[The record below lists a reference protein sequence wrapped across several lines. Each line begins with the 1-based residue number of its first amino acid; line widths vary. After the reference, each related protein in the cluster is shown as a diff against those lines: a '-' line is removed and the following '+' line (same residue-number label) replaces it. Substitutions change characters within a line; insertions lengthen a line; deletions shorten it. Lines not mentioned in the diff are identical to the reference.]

1 VLRSDGSVR
10 SGAAS
15 QEHSCATNERHAGEL
30 KETGMSGT
38 TRAARAFACSMVSAM
53 ALSIASEA
61 HAQASPGAPEEV
73 IVTGSRIARRDAL
86 SVGPLQTLTQE
97 DIQRTAPAS
106 VGQLLQELPAT
117 GVSLNSN
124 GTQGTAFGISSVNLR
139 YLGSAEGS
147 GNRTLVLVDGHRWVN
162 GTGGRG
168 FRDFVDLN
176 TIPLGLVER
185 VEVLKDGAS
194 SIYGADAIA
203 GVVNIVLKKMV
214 EGVELKGQAGITS
227 EGDGR
232 ELIGDLTVGH
242 RWGRLAAMV
251 SFEAVD
257 MRPIYTK
264 DRDITVR
271 AFAPVTAPPTSP
283 RGLYVLP
290 GVSTTAAPLTRI
302 PGAIGNAAADFR
314 TARLP
319 DDDYNTL
326 AQGQMATGPSKRYTA
341 FGRVT
346 YDVTDAVTAR
356 FDVLYNKRKS
366 DQLYSPFLLDVR
378 GSNGFSIAA
387 DHPFNPFGRTFNGS
401 TFRIQ
406 RVPVEVGARDN
417 VQDIDTVRLSGGL
430 EGSFKALN
438 RTWRWDAHVGYGRA
452 DASFRSMNQIDY
464 DRLALATGPNAR
476 CVANSCVPINLFG
489 PITPQMADYIRYN
502 ARDENGTSTF
512 DAAANLSTSLFEL
525 PAGDLGLAAGVE
537 YRRESAYD
545 HPDVIVN
552 SAPQYVTGLS
562 RTSTA
567 ARDATSGAYS
577 LKEAYVELNA
587 PLLSDLP
594 FAKKLELSGAVRY
607 SDYDTF
613 GSKATTKFGVAYRP
627 VQDVL
632 LRGTYSEGF
641 RAPSILELFQ
651 GRRVTDFQAT
661 DPCNAGGRGLPG
673 CAGVPASYN
682 QNQFGNG
689 LIHGVIGGNSKL
701 KPETARTWS
710 AGAALTPSFLPGL
723 TVTGDWFKIKVF
735 DAIASQTAQ
744 QILTQCA
751 NTGGSSCSFI
761 QRAATGEVQSLLQA
775 VANFSR
781 IEVEGIDLSLR
792 YGFDTEIGRF
802 TTVVDASRLL
812 HYTNYVPQTDGSV
825 LVDERVGKSDQP
837 RSTFPRWKGVGSVRW
852 DRGPWEA
859 GWKAR
864 YIGGSADIPNN
875 AVNGGRVAAIV
886 YQDVQLGYNFEAY
899 NTNVTFG
906 VDNIFNKQPPV
917 SAANNPINFDMYT
930 YDIRGTFLYVRVQSK
945 F

>member
-1 VLRSDGSVR
+1 MARTT
-10 SGAAS
+10 AA
-15 QEHSCATNERHAGEL
+15 Q
-30 KETGMSGT
+30 
-38 TRAARAFACSMVSAM
+38 RAFACSFVSAL
-53 ALSIASEA
+53 ALLGSTEL
-61 HAQASPGAPEEV
+61 AQAQIAAPTVAEEV
-73 IVTGSRIARRDAL
+73 VVTGSRIARRDAL

-97 DIQRTAPAS
+97 DIKNSAPQS

-176 TIPLGLVER
+176 TIPLGLVDR

-203 GVVNIVLKKMV
+203 GVVNIVLKKTV
-214 EGVELKGQAGITS
+214 EGVEAKAQAGITS
-227 EGDGR
+227 ENDGR

-242 RWGRLAAMV
+242 KWGRLGAML

-257 MRPIYTK
+257 MRPILTK

-271 AFAPVTAPPTSP
+271 AYAPVTAAPNSP
-283 RGLYVLP
+283 RGLFLLP
-290 GVSTTAAPLTRI
+290 GVSTSNLTRI
-302 PGAIGNAAADFR
+302 PGAAGTSAADFR
-314 TARLP
+314 VAALP
-319 DDDYNTL
+319 ADDFNTL
-326 AQGQMATGPSKRYTA
+326 AQGQDATGPSKRFTT

-346 YDVTDAVTAR
+346 YDITDSVTAHA
-356 FDVLYNKRKS
+356 DVLYNKRKS
-366 DQLYSPFLLDVR
+366 DQLFSPILLDVR
-378 GSNGFSIAA
+378 GSNNFSIAA
-387 DHPFNPFGRTFNGS
+387 DHPFNPFGRALTG
-401 TFRIQ
+401 TTLRLQ
-406 RVPVEVGARDN
+406 RVMNEVGDRDN
-417 VQDIDTVRLSGGL
+417 VQDIDTVRFAGGL
-430 EGSFKALN
+430 DGSFNALG
-438 RTWRWDAHVGYGRA
+438 RSWKWDAQASYGRA
-452 DASFRSMNQIDY
+452 DASFRSVNQLDY
-464 DRLALATGPNAR
+464 DKLALATGPNAR
-476 CVANSCVPINLFG
+476 CAANSCVPINIFG
-489 PITPQMADYIRYN
+489 TITPAMADYVRYN
-502 ARDENGTSTF
+502 ARDENGTASF
-512 DAAANLSTSLFEL
+512 DVSANLSTSLFEL
-525 PAGDLGLAAGVE
+525 PAGPLGLATGVE
-537 YRRESAYD
+537 YRRETAYD
-545 HPDVIVN
+545 HPDLVVN
-552 SAPQYVTGLS
+552 ATPQFVTGLS
-562 RTSTA
+562 RTTSA

-577 LKEAYVELNA
+577 LKEAYLELNA
-587 PLLSDLP
+587 PLLTDLP

-613 GSKATTKFGVAYRP
+613 GSKATTKLGLAYRP

-651 GRRVTDFQAT
+651 GRRNTDFQAT
-661 DPCNAGGRGLPG
+661 DPCNGGGRNLPG
-673 CAGVPASYN
+673 CAGVPSSYN

-689 LIHGVIGGNSKL
+689 LIHGIIGGNSNL
-701 KPETARTWS
+701 KPETARTLS
-710 AGAALTPSFLPGL
+710 AGAALTPSFIPGL
-723 TVTGDWFKIKVF
+723 TLTGDWFKIKIF

-751 NTGGSSCSFI
+751 NTNGPSCAFI
-761 QRAATGEVQSLLQA
+761 RRAATGEVQSLLQA

-781 IEVEGIDLSLR
+781 IEVEGIDLSAR
-792 YGFDTEIGRF
+792 YGFHTEIGHF
-802 TTVVDASRLL
+802 TTVIDASRLL
-812 HYTNYVPQTDGSV
+812 HYTNFVPQTDGST
-825 LVDERVGKSDQP
+825 LVDERAGKSDQP
-837 RSTFPRWKGVGSVRW
+837 RATFPRWKGVGSVRW
-852 DRGPWEA
+852 DRNAFEA

-864 YIGGSADIPNN
+864 YIGGSADIAGN

-886 YQDVQLGYNFEAY
+886 YQDVQLGYNFDAY

-906 VDNIFNKQPPV
+906 VDNIFNKMPPA

-930 YDIRGTFLYVRVQSK
+930 YDIRGTFMYVRVQAK